1 VSRRACCGAAALA
14 ALAALVA
21 GCAEPAARPGT
32 INVAADTADQT
43 LEHVRHYITRDGV
56 QKSLIE
62 ADTAYYYEGSQS
74 FELRVV
80 KVTFFGENGDTSSVL
95 TSREATYRAMT
106 GAMEGRGNVVVV
118 STDGTRS
125 LRSEKLDYDPG
136 KNEISTDQHYTYIQ
150 GGNHLEGDGFTSDPN
165 FQRMTTAKPRG
176 KAAEGVVLPG
186 Q

>member
-1 VSRRACCGAAALA
+1 VNWRVAGGITALA
-14 ALAALVA
+14 ALASLGAA
-21 GCAEPAARPGT
+21 CNEPAARPGT
-32 INVAADTADQT
+32 MSVAADTADQT

-80 KVTFFGENGDTSSVL
+80 KVTFFGEKGDTSSIL
-95 TSREATYRAMT
+95 TSKEGTYRAMT

-150 GGNHLEGDGFTSDPN
+150 GANHLEGDGFTSDPN
-165 FQRMTTAKPRG
+165 FQRVTTAKPRG
-176 KAAEGVVLPG
+176 RAGEGVVLPG